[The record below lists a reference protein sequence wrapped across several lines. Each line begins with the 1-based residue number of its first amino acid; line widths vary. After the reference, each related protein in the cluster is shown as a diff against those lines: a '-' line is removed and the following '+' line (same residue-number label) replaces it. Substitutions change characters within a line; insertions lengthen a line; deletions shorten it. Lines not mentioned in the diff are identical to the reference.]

1 MHKFRKEGKGGF
13 IRVGLWKYSRHPNYL
28 GEILTWWG
36 VAIASVCVLPT
47 AWYLC
52 IGAILNT
59 FLFLGISIPMADKRQ
74 ARKEGFSQYKT
85 ETRMLLPIKK

>member
-1 MHKFRKEGKGGF
+1 MKLKENRTLSF
-13 IRVGLWKYSRHPNYL
+13 IVIALTYL
-28 GEILTWWG
+28 L
-36 VAIASVCVLPT
+36 AS

-74 ARKEGFSQYKT
+74 ARKEGFSQYKA